1 MSMEAPPLPTLPP
14 LGRPD
19 AERRWQTEPRELPHA
34 AHQHFQ
40 RHESRPIEHTR
51 TNDMSP
57 DSQSLSRDMIE
68 ETEFTR
74 AGVQVELKKRKRV
87 CTLSL
92 TPDQY

>member
-1 MSMEAPPLPTLPP
+1 MSMEAPQLPSLPP

-34 AHQHFQ
+34 SHQHFQ
-40 RHESRPIEHTR
+40 HREPRPTEPAR
-51 TNDMSP
+51 SNDMSP
-57 DSQSLSRDMIE
+57 ESHSMSRDMVE

-87 CTLSL
+87 RPLSL
-92 TPDQY
+92 TLDQN